1 MREIDRTKAKR
12 VARALAAFAVV
23 SVLLSG
29 AALTVVA
36 QTSGGVSCS
45 PGPSSIDVSWNRAG
59 HTFQYTAWVK
69 HSSGWESGQIVDPN
83 TFPSATF
90 SGLPLGD
97 YTVWVVQQT
106 IGGTWYKLGEASCTV
121 ATAETTTTTTT
132 PTTTTTTTPP
142 SWPGVLSCSQAGTS
156 GLTVSV
162 TGAVG
167 ALAWEVSLRHS
178 SGYPKI
184 GGSSTLGGSATGEF
198 STQFDNLAQGRWDV
212 SATVTFD
219 FADSDQRRQLTGVSC
234 TVSSPTPATAIPP
247 ATTTTTTLPED
258 EIGSGT
264 PTITPA
270 EDEIGSGTPTIT
282 PAEDEIGS
290 ATPTITTPAS
300 GLWWPAARGPD

>member
-1 MREIDRTKAKR
+1 M
-12 VARALAAFAVV
+12 AAFTVV
-23 SVLLSG
+23 LALCSG

-45 PGPSSIDVSWNRAG
+45 PGPSSIEVSWNRES
-59 HTFQYTAWVK
+59 HTFQYTAWVR
-69 HSSGWESGQIVDPN
+69 HSSGWESGQIVDPVEI
-83 TFPSATF
+83 TSATF
-90 SGLPLGD
+90 NGLPLGD

-121 ATAETTTTTTT
+121 ATTETTTTTTAPT
-132 PTTTTTTTPP
+132 TTTPPTTTTTTAPP

-178 SGYPKI
+178 SGYPKL
-184 GGSSTLGGSATGEF
+184 GSSTPLDGSATGEF

-219 FADSDQRRQLTGVSC
+219 YSDSNQRRQLNSTSC

-247 ATTTTTTLPED
+247 TPTVTTPVED
-258 EIGSGT
+258 ETGIPE

-270 EDEIGSGTPTIT
+270 EDEIGS
-282 PAEDEIGS
+282 S
-290 ATPTITTPAS
+290 TPTITTPAA